1 MAPPMLQC
9 SRSLQQRCACERVS
23 VRVETRLCASPV
35 RTPRWRRRHC
45 SCCASIRRLACSPS
59 PLLCG
64 CAPSV
69 GVSAASTRVFGS
81 QLPTLAG
88 GLCWLTRIARPARDS
103 QPDHYSHA
111 FFSPAF
117 WSLAHSCFG
126 PPSRL
131 GKASPPH
138 TSHAH
143 AILLAIGKWGTC
155 LLFRS
160 RQSLQC
166 RAYDLQPSFFG
177 GAVATHTL
185 AASMT
190 QCPTS
195 RQGCVRRTRC
205 ARFCAPSSHA
215 RNRSLFTPS
224 CFPCRNACPTHK
236 TPSATHA
243 WPCFCHT

>member
-1 MAPPMLQC
+1 MCLSGTHAAVAATPLLVLRKHSPLGLQPFAP
-9 SRSLQQRCACERVS
+9 S
-23 VRVETRLCASPV
+23 VRVRPFCGRLS
-35 RTPRWRRRHC
+35 RFHPRFRLAAAHARRR
-45 SCCASIRRLACSPS
+45 AVLAH
-59 PLLCG
+59 
-64 CAPSV
+64 AH
-69 GVSAASTRVFGS
+69 
-81 QLPTLAG
+81 
-88 GLCWLTRIARPARDS
+88 ARPARDS

-205 ARFCAPSSHA
+205 ARFCVPSSHA